1 MLPASTVGAGVPP
14 ALARQLDQ
22 RRMVDNVQEISASL
36 PRRKRRG
43 PPVSR
48 SALIGTGSVLL
59 FFAMWQLAPELGL
72 VNGRFTSQPSA
83 VAFALIDVLR
93 SDNFLHHASISL
105 QEFIA
110 GFALSLAIGI
120 PLGIL
125 MGLSRLAR
133 DLLDPPL
140 MALYIAPNL
149 ILLPI
154 IIVWLGIGMS
164 SKVVIVFLGAVFP
177 ILINTMTGVREAD
190 PNLIRVARAFGGS
203 RIDVFRRVQLPS
215 TVPSI
220 LLGIRLAVGRGVL
233 GVVVAELFASQAGI
247 GHQIMTYGQAM
258 RIDRLLVYVFAVSL
272 FGYLLTIAVRS
283 LEDRFQ
289 AWRPQQ

>member
-1 MLPASTVGAGVPP
+1 M
-14 ALARQLDQ
+14 
-22 RRMVDNVQEISASL
+22 
-36 PRRKRRG
+36 
-43 PPVSR
+43 
-48 SALIGTGSVLL
+48 
-59 FFAMWQLAPELGL
+59 
-72 VNGRFTSQPSA
+72 
-83 VAFALIDVLR
+83 
-93 SDNFLHHASISL
+93 
-105 QEFIA
+105 
-110 GFALSLAIGI
+110 
-120 PLGIL
+120 

-164 SKVVIVFLGAVFP
+164 SKVAIVFLGAVFP

-203 RIDVFRRVQLPS
+203 RADVFLRVQLPS

-233 GVVVAELFASQAGI
+233 GVIVAELFASQAGI

-272 FGYLLTIAVRS
+272 FGYVLTLFVRS

-289 AWRPQQ
+289 AWRPQL